1 MNILL
6 TAFEPFG
13 GDATNPSLEALNRLS
28 GPPTNDVFKT
38 VVLPVSYDK
47 AMMRITHL
55 IETFNPDV
63 ILMTGV
69 AKGRIG
75 ITLERIAINIQ
86 DSQTP
91 DNDQMIRS
99 GNKINQHG
107 PAAYF
112 SDLPLDTILNKIKDK
127 NIPASISNSAGTF
140 VCNTVMYHALD
151 LIRSRDNANVRAG
164 FIHVP
169 WHLEGAAGNEQH
181 PMLSLSLITEAI
193 EIAIKVLIG
202 QT

>member
-28 GPPTNDVFKT
+28 GLLTNDVFKT

-47 AMMRITHL
+47 AMMRLTDL

-69 AKGRIG
+69 AKGRKG

-91 DNDQMIRS
+91 DNDQIIRS

-112 SDLPLDTILNKIKDK
+112 SDLPLETILNKIKDK
-127 NIPASISNSAGTF
+127 DIPASISNSAGTF

-151 LIRSRDNANVRAG
+151 LIKSRDNANVRAG

-169 WHLEGAAGNEQH
+169 WHLEGAVGNEQH
-181 PMLSLSLITEAI
+181 PMLSLSMITEAI